1 MSSEAPVGLAIMEKL
16 IGLVMIAIGAITFYV
31 TYTNLG
37 SAPNPVPFLAAGVI
51 LAVLGFLLLMARA
64 GEKEK

>member
-1 MSSEAPVGLAIMEKL
+1 LSKEAPIGLTFMEKL

-37 SAPNPVPFLAAGVI
+37 SAGASPILFLAAGLTLV
-51 LAVLGFLLLMARA
+51 VLGFLLLIAKT
-64 GEKEK
+64 E